1 MKKHPITDKVLTEK
15 RFLLGLNTQSL
26 RCHHH
31 GFMVEVE
38 IIDEKPKIIALT
50 ETWLTKIDKEPVIQ
64 SKRGKANTKSV
75 TVRYVKLLTRL
86 LVSYFAECYS
96 RKSEKLSLR
105 NLEVNRS
112 TELGSC

>member
-64 SKRGKANTKSV
+64 SKRGKANLKRTIA
-75 TVRYVKLLTRL
+75 LLITNHCYQNQGIPVENRRLWILYTRI
-86 LVSYFAECYS
+86 SNIQAD
-96 RKSEKLSLR
+96 RLS
-105 NLEVNRS
+105 
-112 TELGSC
+112 